1 MIRYLEPWWLLT
13 LIPVLALV
21 GLYVFAQVRRRSYA
35 VRFSN
40 VDLLSKIAAKGPGW
54 RRHLPAAVL
63 LSALVVMSTG
73 MARPAVDTEE
83 PTERA
88 TVVLTLDLSLSM
100 KAEDVAPSRFEA
112 MQKASLEFV
121 EELPENYNLGLVTFA
136 KSASVAVSPTKD
148 RNQVKSAIKAMKLDR
163 ATAIGEGIFS
173 SLQAIQSVPPDGA
186 SEPAPARILLL
197 SDGYRT
203 SGRLVEDGA
212 KAAKSAKVPVS
223 TIAFGT
229 DTGTV
234 DIEGETQDVPV
245 DRETLS
251 QTAKTTGG
259 KFYEAASVDDLKGVY
274 DDMGSSIGHRT
285 VATEIAQWFIGIAL
299 ILGFGAIFLSL
310 LWTSRVP

>member
-21 GLYVFAQVRRRSYA
+21 GLYVMAQIRRRSYA

-73 MARPAVDTEE
+73 MARPAIDTEE

-100 KAEDVAPSRFEA
+100 KAEDVSPSRFSA
-112 MQKASLEFV
+112 MKKASLEFV
-121 EELPENYNLGLVTFA
+121 DELPENYNLGLVTFA

-148 RNQVKSAIKAMKLDR
+148 RNQVKSAIKSMKLDR

-203 SGRLVEDGA
+203 AGRSVGE
-212 KAAKSAKVPVS
+212 AA
-223 TIAFGT
+223 
-229 DTGTV
+229 
-234 DIEGETQDVPV
+234 
-245 DRETLS
+245 
-251 QTAKTTGG
+251 
-259 KFYEAASVDDLKGVY
+259 EAASAAVGDAEAEVSCEAEGVDSALSPPFPEQPASARAAT
-274 DDMGSSIGHRT
+274 MGSVMTAVRDTMLQEYLDCSAEPKG
-285 VATEIAQWFIGIAL
+285 
-299 ILGFGAIFLSL
+299 
-310 LWTSRVP
+310 TSARGRR

>member
-1 MIRYLEPWWLLT
+1 MIRYLEPWWLLA

-21 GLYVFAQVRRRSYA
+21 GVYVYAQYHRRSYS

-40 VDLLSKIAAKGPGW
+40 VELLAKIAAKGPGW

-63 LSALVVMSTG
+63 LAALVVMSSG
-73 MARPAVDTEE
+73 MARPAIDTQE

-100 KAEDVAPSRFEA
+100 EAEDVSPDRFEA
-112 MQKASLEFV
+112 MKKASLEFV
-121 EELPENYNLGLVTFA
+121 DELPENYNLGLVTFA

-148 RNQVKSAIKAMKLDR
+148 RNQVKSAIKSMKLDR

-173 SLQAIQSVPPDGA
+173 ALQAIQSVPPDGA

-212 KAAKSAKVPVS
+212 KAAKAAKVPVS

-234 DIEGETQDVPV
+234 EIEGQTQEVPV

-259 KFYEAASVDDLKGVY
+259 KFYEAASVDDLKEVY
-274 DDMGSSIGHRT
+274 EDMGSSIGHRT
-285 VATEIAQWFIGIAL
+285 VATEISQWFIGIAL
-299 ILGFGAIFLSL
+299 ILGFASVFLSL

>member
-21 GLYVFAQVRRRSYA
+21 GLYVYAQYHRRSYS

-40 VDLLSKIAAKGPGW
+40 VDLLARIAAKGPGW

-63 LSALVVMSTG
+63 LAALVVMSSG
-73 MARPAVDTEE
+73 MARPAIDTEE

-100 KAEDVAPSRFEA
+100 EAKDVSPDRFAA
-112 MQKASLEFV
+112 MKKASLEFV
-121 EELPENYNLGLVTFA
+121 DELPENYNLGLVTFA

-148 RNQVKSAIKAMKLDR
+148 RNQVKSAIKSMKLDR

-173 SLQAIQSVPPDGA
+173 ALQAIQSVPPDGA

-212 KAAKSAKVPVS
+212 KAAKAAKVPVS

-234 DIEGETQDVPV
+234 EIEGETQEVPV

-274 DDMGSSIGHRT
+274 EDMGSSIGHRT
-285 VATEIAQWFIGIAL
+285 VAVEIAQLFIGIAL
-299 ILGFGAIFLSL
+299 ILGFAAVFLSL

>member
-21 GLYVFAQVRRRSYA
+21 GLYVYAQYRRRSYA

-40 VDLLSKIAAKGPGW
+40 VDLLAKIAAKGPGW

-73 MARPAVDTEE
+73 MARPAVDTQE

-100 KAEDVAPSRFEA
+100 KAKDVSPDRFSA
-112 MQKASLEFV
+112 MKKASLEFV
-121 EELPENYNLGLVTFA
+121 DELPKNYNLGLVTFA

-148 RNQVKSAIKAMKLDR
+148 RNQVKSAIKSMKLDR

-173 SLQAIQSVPPDGA
+173 ALQAIQSVPPDGA

-212 KAAKSAKVPVS
+212 KAAKAAKVPVS

-234 DIEGETQDVPV
+234 EIEGETQEVPV

-251 QTAKTTGG
+251 QTAETTGG

-274 DDMGSSIGHRT
+274 EDMGSSIGHRT
-285 VATEIAQWFIGIAL
+285 VAVEIAQWFIGFAL
-299 ILGFGAIFLSL
+299 VLGFASVFLSL

>member
-21 GLYVFAQVRRRSYA
+21 GLYIYAQFHRRSYS

-40 VDLLSKIAAKGPGW
+40 VDLLAKIAAKGPGW

-63 LSALVVMSTG
+63 LAALVVMSTG
-73 MARPAVDTEE
+73 MARPAIDTEE

-100 KAEDVAPSRFEA
+100 KAKDVSPDRFAA
-112 MQKASLEFV
+112 MKKASLEFV
-121 EELPENYNLGLVTFA
+121 DELPENYNLGLVTFA

-148 RNQVKSAIKAMKLDR
+148 RNQVKSAIKSMKLDR

-212 KAAKSAKVPVS
+212 KAAKAAKVPVS

-234 DIEGETQDVPV
+234 EIEGETQEVPV

-285 VATEIAQWFIGIAL
+285 VATEIAQVFIAIAL
-299 ILGFGAIFLSL
+299 ILGFAAVFLSL

>member
-1 MIRYLEPWWLLT
+1 MIRYLQPWWLLT

-21 GLYVFAQVRRRSYA
+21 GLYVYAQYHRRSYS

-40 VDLLSKIAAKGPGW
+40 VDLLAKIAAKGPGW

-63 LSALVVMSTG
+63 LAALVVMSTG
-73 MARPAVDTEE
+73 MARPAIDTQE

-100 KAEDVAPSRFEA
+100 KAKDVSPDRFSA
-112 MQKASLEFV
+112 MKKASLEFV
-121 EELPENYNLGLVTFA
+121 DELPENYNLGLVTFA

-148 RNQVKSAIKAMKLDR
+148 RNQVKSAIKSMKLDR

-173 SLQAIQSVPPDGA
+173 ALQAIQSVPPDGA

-212 KAAKSAKVPVS
+212 KAAEAAKVPVS

-234 DIEGETQDVPV
+234 EIEGETQEVPV

-251 QTAKTTGG
+251 QTAETTGG

-274 DDMGSSIGHRT
+274 EDMGSSIGHRT
-285 VATEIAQWFIGIAL
+285 VAVEIAQWFIGIAL
-299 ILGFGAIFLSL
+299 VLGFAAVFLSL